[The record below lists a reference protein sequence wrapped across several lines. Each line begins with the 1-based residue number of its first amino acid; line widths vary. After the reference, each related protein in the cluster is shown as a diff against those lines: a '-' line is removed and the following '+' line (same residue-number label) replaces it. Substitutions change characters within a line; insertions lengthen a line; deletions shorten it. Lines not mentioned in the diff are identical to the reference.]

1 MGRKGKQRQEARRRA
16 RQRREEQQQE
26 RPPEEEGVEAEAEA
40 PARQERFGDAEER
53 ARGRGARKRAKREV
67 GLLERVSRLRVSPW
81 LIATPVVAIGVGVLA
96 YLILSSGSSGTTGG
110 TPSEGTPDPRV
121 AGLPIDVSF
130 DIEAGDDG
138 GSTGGGSFFRPD
150 TFTANAGD
158 VVEFVVTNTGSVTH
172 NIWLAG
178 ADNQYETEDDFGP
191 INLIEPGE
199 TDRLVSKIDEPDTY
213 LFRCQIHPLL
223 QIGTLVLQ

>member
-1 MGRKGKQRQEARRRA
+1 M
-16 RQRREEQQQE
+16 
-26 RPPEEEGVEAEAEA
+26 
-40 PARQERFGDAEER
+40 
-53 ARGRGARKRAKREV
+53 
-67 GLLERVSRLRVSPW
+67 SPW
-81 LIATPVVAIGVGVLA
+81 LITVPVLVIGVGVLA
-96 YLILSSGSSGTTGG
+96 ALIVTSGSSGTTGG
-110 TPSEGTPDPRV
+110 APSEATPDPRV

-150 TFTANAGD
+150 TVTADAGD

-178 ADNQYETEDDFGP
+178 ADNEYETEDDFGP

-199 TDRLVSKIDEPDTY
+199 TDRLVSKID
-213 LFRCQIHPLL
+213 
-223 QIGTLVLQ
+223 